1 MSSSRATEAP
11 GTTSTKSGRL
21 AGLSTLV
28 TGGGSGLGRAIV
40 ERYIAEGAVVTVL
53 ERSPGK
59 LRDLVASYGDSVCPV
74 QGDVTSGDDNI
85 AAVEA
90 ALKAFGGL
98 DTFVGNAGLWDF
110 GTPLLRMSMND
121 LEQGYREL
129 FDVNVKGYI
138 VGARAAAG
146 ALTERRGSMIFTL
159 SNAALFPRGGGVLY
173 TASKHAGV
181 GVVSQLAYELA
192 PHVRVNAVAPGGMA
206 TDLRGPRA
214 MGLGEQS
221 ITDIL
226 PVEDQ
231 IRQFSALDV
240 APRAEDYVDPYVL
253 LAARNESR
261 TVTGVVLDISA
272 VGTPRRPD
280 AAS

>member
-1 MSSSRATEAP
+1 MP
-11 GTTSTKSGRL
+11 GRL

-40 ERYIAEGAVVTVL
+40 ERYLAEGAVVTVL
-53 ERSPGK
+53 ERSPEK
-59 LRDLVASYGDSVCPV
+59 LRDLVASHGDSIRPV
-74 QGDVTSGDDNI
+74 QGDVTSGEDNV

-90 ALKAFGGL
+90 ALEAFGGL

-110 GTPLLRMSMND
+110 GKPLLDMTMND

-129 FDVNVKGYI
+129 FDVNVKGYL
-138 VGARAAAG
+138 VGARASAK
-146 ALTERRGSMIFTL
+146 ALTERSGSMIFTL

-206 TDLRGPRA
+206 TDLRGPAA
-214 MGLGEQS
+214 MGLADQS
-221 ITDIL
+221 IKDIL
-226 PVEDQ
+226 PAEDRL
-231 IRQFSALDV
+231 RQYSALDI
-240 APRAEDYVDPYVL
+240 APRAEDYVDTYVL
-253 LAARNESR
+253 LASRNESR
-261 TVTGVVLDISA
+261 TVTGAVFDVST

-280 AAS
+280 ATS